1 MSVWASAVLDAVGF
15 DWGAAHIELMVTADG
30 PRLIELNPH
39 LVGAKI
45 PRMVGQALGRSVHA
59 ELIALHAGEPATT
72 GAAPAPGRVAVLRWI
87 VADRPGV
94 LEAIDLPPQA
104 DPCIRCV
111 EVLKKPGDRVRPP
124 FENADRL
131 GYVMA
136 CGPVRRELEKVAEDF
151 VSGARVKL
159 SDARTDHP
167 QAQEVVC

>member
-39 LVGAKI
+39 LFGAKI

-59 ELIALHAGEPATT
+59 ELIALHAGEPATA

-104 DPCIRCV
+104 DPRIRCV
-111 EVLKKPGDRVRPP
+111 
-124 FENADRL
+124 
-131 GYVMA
+131 
-136 CGPVRRELEKVAEDF
+136 
-151 VSGARVKL
+151 
-159 SDARTDHP
+159 
-167 QAQEVVC
+167 